1 MKSGILKSLIWGAV
15 EVSCIKNLGKNGMIL
30 KYKSAKEFTMTTG
43 NLFII
48 TAASGAGKT
57 SLIKALLAKD
67 SQLKLSI
74 SHTTR
79 KPRASEI
86 DGVDYHFVD
95 DATFLSMLGEAQFL
109 ESAQVHDARYGT
121 SQAAVEGPLKAGYD
135 LVLEIDWQ
143 GAEQVR
149 RLYPQATSIFILPPS
164 IEALERRLTG
174 RAQDSAEVIAKRV
187 AAAREEMRH
196 VSAFDY
202 VTINDDFDVALQDIS
217 AIIRAQRLR
226 GIAQLQRYASLIQSL
241 T

>member
-1 MKSGILKSLIWGAV
+1 
-15 EVSCIKNLGKNGMIL
+15 MI
-30 KYKSAKEFTMTTG
+30 MTTG

-57 SLIKALLAKD
+57 SLIKALLVKD

-79 KPRASEI
+79 KPRPGEVN
-86 DGVDYHFVD
+86 GVDYHFVD
-95 DATFLSMLGEAQFL
+95 DATFLSMLGEAKFL
-109 ESAQVHDARYGT
+109 ESALVHEARYGT
-121 SQAAVEGPLKAGYD
+121 SHTALEAPLHAGFD

-149 RLYPQATSIFILPPS
+149 RLYPQAVSIFILPPS
-164 IEALERRLTG
+164 IEALERRLNG
-174 RAQDSAEVIAKRV
+174 RGQDSADVIAKRV

-196 VSAFDY
+196 VAEFDY

-217 AIIRAQRLR
+217 AIVRAQRLKSVV
-226 GIAQLQRYASLIQSL
+226 QLKRYASLIQTL